1 MPPAVAE
8 VVPAAAPLI
17 RIARLALLSAVPVI
31 AGRRLASVA
40 PLAGAVMTG
49 AAGATVSMAKA
60 LVFEGADATPKAEAT
75 A

>member
-1 MPPAVAE
+1 MPPAVAG

-17 RIARLALLSAVPVI
+17 RIVRLALLSAVPVI

-49 AAGATVSMAKA
+49 VAGATVSMMKTLLLEA
-60 LVFEGADATPKAEAT
+60 GDATPDAEAT